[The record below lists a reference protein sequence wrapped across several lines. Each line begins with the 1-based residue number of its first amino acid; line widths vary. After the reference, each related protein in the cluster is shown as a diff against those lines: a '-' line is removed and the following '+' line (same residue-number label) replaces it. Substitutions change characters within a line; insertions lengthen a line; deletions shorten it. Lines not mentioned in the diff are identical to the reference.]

1 MGTYCCFQGY
11 CWCWVVPRLAAVET
25 RVRAETAE
33 TKAVTVAVTVEAER
47 VRSLSS
53 LVRS

>member
-25 RVRAETAE
+25 RAEPAE
-33 TKAVTVAVTVEAER
+33 TKAVTVAVTVEAEL

-53 LVRS
+53 LLRS